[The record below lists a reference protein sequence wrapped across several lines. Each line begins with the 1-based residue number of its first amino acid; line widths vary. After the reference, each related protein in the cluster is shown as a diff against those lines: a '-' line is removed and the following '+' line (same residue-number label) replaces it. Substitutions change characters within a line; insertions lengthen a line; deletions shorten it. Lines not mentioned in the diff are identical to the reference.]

1 MSWILYI
8 YPVCPVKTNYQMYKG
23 KYVYIIREYNN
34 EIRSIQ
40 SVWSFL
46 RNQPIY
52 KSYGDYKIR
61 SGEFWVKE
69 QNCKL
74 EYIINYFKRKA
85 KRNLYLRLAKR
96 RMDILRYELIEVAW
110 HPDRLK
116 WII

>member
-8 YPVCPVKTNYQMYKG
+8 YPIDSTKPNYQMYKG
-23 KYVYIIREYNN
+23 NYVYVIREYNN

-40 SVWSFL
+40 SVCSFL
-46 RNQPIY
+46 RNQPVDT
-52 KSYGDYKIR
+52 SYGDYKIR

-69 QNCKL
+69 QNCRL

-96 RMDILRYELIEVAW
+96 RMNILRYELIEVAW

-116 WII
+116 WLI

>member
-8 YPVCPVKTNYQMYKG
+8 YPIDSTKPNYQMYKG
-23 KYVYIIREYNN
+23 YYVYVIREYNN

-40 SVWSFL
+40 SVCSFL
-46 RNQPIY
+46 RNQPVDI
-52 KSYGDYKIR
+52 SYGDYKIR
-61 SGEFWVKE
+61 SGEFWIKE

-85 KRNLYLRLAKR
+85 KRNLYIRLAKR
-96 RMDILRYELIEVAW
+96 RMDILRDELIEVAW

-116 WII
+116 WLI

>member
-8 YPVCPVKTNYQMYKG
+8 YPIDSTKLNYQMYKG
-23 KYVYIIREYNN
+23 NYVYVIREYNN

-40 SVWSFL
+40 SVCSFL
-46 RNQPIY
+46 RNQPVDT
-52 KSYGDYKIR
+52 SYGDYKIR

-69 QNCKL
+69 QNCRL

-85 KRNLYLRLAKR
+85 KTHLYIKLAKR
-96 RMDILRYELIEVAW
+96 RMNIIRDELIEVAW

-116 WII
+116 WLI

>member
-8 YPVCPVKTNYQMYKG
+8 YPIDSTKPNYQMYKG
-23 KYVYIIREYNN
+23 NYVYVIREYNN

-40 SVWSFL
+40 SVCSFL
-46 RNQPIY
+46 RNQPVDT
-52 KSYGDYKIR
+52 SYGDYKIR

-96 RMDILRYELIEVAW
+96 RMNILRYELIEVAW

-116 WII
+116 WLI